1 MMKKLDVFFYIVL
14 AIIVT
19 GCSNG
24 TVSSVEEDSGES
36 ASKEKVLTRADI
48 KESSVKDKRD
58 GEIYRTV
65 KIGKQWWMA
74 ENLRYAAD
82 SSLCYNDEDYF
93 CEAYGRL
100 YPWTVAMNLDSVYR
114 HRGAIYDDVVDPLH
128 QGVCPKGWHIPTKSE
143 WETMLEFVRAHNG
156 TEGEGT
162 SLRSP
167 QMWGEYG
174 EGESK
179 VTHTDRFGF
188 SALPAGMHTD
198 PTAGY
203 NANIYVDFTRD
214 AYFWTSTEVNSYR
227 NDVTKAYHVWVCGQW
242 NDNAFQLKGGK
253 SKWDAMSIRC
263 VKN

>member
-1 MMKKLDVFFYIVL
+1 MKKLDVFFYIVL

-24 TVSSVEEDSGES
+24 TVSSVEEDSGET

-114 HRGAIYDDVVDPLH
+114 HRGAIYDDVVDH
-128 QGVCPKGWHIPTKSE
+128 
-143 WETMLEFVRAHNG
+143 
-156 TEGEGT
+156 
-162 SLRSP
+162 
-167 QMWGEYG
+167 
-174 EGESK
+174 
-179 VTHTDRFGF
+179 
-188 SALPAGMHTD
+188 
-198 PTAGY
+198 
-203 NANIYVDFTRD
+203 
-214 AYFWTSTEVNSYR
+214 
-227 NDVTKAYHVWVCGQW
+227 
-242 NDNAFQLKGGK
+242 
-253 SKWDAMSIRC
+253 
-263 VKN
+263 